1 MSVHQEIEALRV
13 EATAVATR
21 IATKEDEAK
30 ALAICIRENQTYL
43 NRCNQRIAKLSA
55 QLAAQEQNKDVRV
68 SDHALLRYIER
79 AMGVDLD
86 KFRAAILTEQNRK
99 AIEFAG
105 DCTIKSGG
113 VEFLVKNRT
122 VVTVIAKGAA

>member
-1 MSVHQEIEALRV
+1 MSVHQEIEALKA
-13 EATAVATR
+13 EAAAVTAR
-21 IATKEDEAK
+21 ISAQDEQAQV
-30 ALAICIRENQTYL
+30 LAICIRDDKAYL
-43 NRCNQRIAKLSA
+43 NQCRLRIAKLST
-55 QLAAQEQNKDVRV
+55 QLAAQEQNKEVKV

-113 VEFLVKNRT
+113 VEFVVKNRT
-122 VVTVIAKGAA
+122 VVTVIAKGAP

>member
-13 EATAVATR
+13 EAAAVTARISALESEGLALTTR
-21 IATKEDEAK
+21 MVQDK
-30 ALAICIRENQTYL
+30 AYL
-43 NRCNQRIAKLSA
+43 NQCRQRIAKLSA
-55 QLAAQEQNKDVRV
+55 QLAAQEQNKEVKV

-79 AMGVDLD
+79 VMGADLD

-113 VEFLVKNRT
+113 VEFVVKNRT
-122 VVTVIAKGAA
+122 VVTVIAKGVA

>member
-1 MSVHQEIEALRV
+1 MTAQREIEELRRKAASAISHIV
-13 EATAVATR
+13 VMEQDSAGLSARIIKAKSDLNR
-21 IATKEDEAK
+21 INQHIAT
-30 ALAICIRENQTYL
+30 
-43 NRCNQRIAKLSA
+43 LSA
-55 QLAAQEQNKDVRV
+55 RGENKEVRV

-86 KFRAAILTEQNRK
+86 EFRAAILTEQNRK

-105 DCTIKSGG
+105 DCTIKSNG
-113 VEFLVKNRT
+113 VEFIVKNRT

>member
-1 MSVHQEIEALRV
+1 MSAHHEIEDLRV
-13 EATAVATR
+13 EAAAVAARLSTQ
-21 IATKEDEAK
+21 EDQAK
-30 ALAICIRENQTYL
+30 ALAISIRDDQRYL
-43 NRCNQRIAKLSA
+43 NQCRQRIAKLSA
-55 QLAAQEQNKDVRV
+55 QLAAQEQNKEVKV

-86 KFRAAILTEQNRK
+86 KFRADILTEQNRK

-113 VEFLVKNRT
+113 VEFVVKNRT
-122 VVTVIAKGAA
+122 VVTVIAKGVV